1 MVSHAVGIVVN
12 TQTKD
17 KASFP
22 NRNSLSDKTIY
33 WNNRTSALFLF
44 GSQTTHS
51 HKSVLFFYVVLP
63 NKHTNIYIY
72 IYINIY
78 IYNP

>member
-1 MVSHAVGIVVN
+1 MVSSAAGVVVN

-44 GSQTTHS
+44 GSKTTHS
-51 HKSVLFFYVVLP
+51 HSSATGF
-63 NKHTNIYIY
+63 
-72 IYINIY
+72 
-78 IYNP
+78 